1 MGHVWFVDAN
11 HVADPRAV
19 GAPDDFPRAYD
30 VAKRSTD
37 GIADP
42 HIAADGA
49 PSTLRRTG
57 SSQRRSHE
65 GHKGERGMVCPLI
78 IPCSRIHHKNHK

>member
-42 HIAADGA
+42 HIAADDLGGLQ
-49 PSTLRRTG
+49 PYQ
-57 SSQRRSHE
+57 QRR
-65 GHKGERGMVCPLI
+65 KLRERPQFLDNQWVLLRL
-78 IPCSRIHHKNHK
+78 SVHLRWRL